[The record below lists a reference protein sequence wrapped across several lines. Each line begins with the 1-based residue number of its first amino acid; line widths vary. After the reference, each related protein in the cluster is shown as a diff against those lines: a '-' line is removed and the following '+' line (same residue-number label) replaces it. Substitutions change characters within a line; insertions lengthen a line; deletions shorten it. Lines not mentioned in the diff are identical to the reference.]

1 MLASFGAA
9 LWGSTPFNEGSLG
22 WYSVYGHVL
31 VATALLLILC
41 QVERLATRGRIP
53 ARRTQWWWYALVL
66 AAATSFGTG
75 IAIALL
81 LPFILAL
88 LLPGWRSWH
97 RLPLRSLFVTVPVLF
112 VALNALYLRLIGTDP
127 VAPPWMMLLSD
138 PLGIPLIWAQLV
150 GLGLTRLLF
159 GFYSPSWVANPVCWL
174 ALLTPFAAIV
184 VLVGRAAP
192 ERVRRHLTACALIV
206 LGSYGVIALGRAALM
221 LKLAP
226 QMITFPRYHY
236 VGQLGLAMTLCLLL
250 AQAAPKLTAWPKRL
264 LLVAWYGLTLA
275 SYAHFAPSID
285 HHDAAR
291 RDTQQALA
299 AMQLT
304 IDHSPPGRDV
314 YIPNHAFKPFLFFPT
329 LFPGWA
335 AVFVVFHPDN
345 RTGDGRPI
353 HFVED
358 NPGVIEALQRGKRT
372 EGLLAT
378 REQAAAA
385 AAAK

>member
-1 MLASFGAA
+1 MAHISAA
-9 LWGSTPFNEGSLG
+9 MSAQPISKLTGSTAVSLSTKPESAG
-22 WYSVYGHVL
+22 
-31 VATALLLILC
+31 
-41 QVERLATRGRIP
+41 
-53 ARRTQWWWYALVL
+53 
-66 AAATSFGTG
+66 
-75 IAIALL
+75 
-81 LPFILAL
+81 
-88 LLPGWRSWH
+88 
-97 RLPLRSLFVTVPVLF
+97 
-112 VALNALYLRLIGTDP
+112 
-127 VAPPWMMLLSD
+127 LLSLHASTKAE
-138 PLGIPLIWAQLV
+138 PLQ
-150 GLGLTRLLF
+150 
-159 GFYSPSWVANPVCWL
+159 PS
-174 ALLTPFAAIV
+174 
-184 VLVGRAAP
+184 G
-192 ERVRRHLTACALIV
+192 
-206 LGSYGVIALGRAALM
+206 
-221 LKLAP
+221 
-226 QMITFPRYHY
+226 
-236 VGQLGLAMTLCLLL
+236 
-250 AQAAPKLTAWPKRL
+250 APKLTAWPKRL